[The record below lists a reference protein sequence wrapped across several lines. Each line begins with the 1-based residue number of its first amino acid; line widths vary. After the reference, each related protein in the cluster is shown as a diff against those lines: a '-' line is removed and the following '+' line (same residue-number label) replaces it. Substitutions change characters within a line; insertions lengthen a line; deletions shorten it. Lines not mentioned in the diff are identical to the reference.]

1 MSILLLLQREYADS
15 LLSDSA
21 EEVAGIGTAP
31 AEWTFVLADS
41 SGTQTDILDPA
52 VTACKLT
59 Y

>member
-31 AEWTFVLADS
+31 YVAACAAVKAKFPKPAEEAAAII
-41 SGTQTDILDPA
+41 SGP
-52 VTACKLT
+52 
-59 Y
+59 